1 MLTDVVSASLLG
13 VWLFSVVL
21 QLSSYSVPPFL
32 YPAATAVSPVCFFVA
47 EANVQE
53 LYNLTGVESGSANA
67 ASTSRKA
74 AR

>member
-1 MLTDVVSASLLG
+1 MLTDVVSASFLG
-13 VWLFSVVL
+13 VWLFPGVF

-32 YPAATAVSPVCFFVA
+32 YSAATVISPVCVFVA

-53 LYNLTGVESGSANA
+53 LYDLTGVESGSASA